1 MVSFTGGLCNM
12 VCDAMGRNRKFSFVI
27 YPKRFLTD
35 QNRHITQN

>member
-12 VCDAMGRNRKFSFVI
+12 VCDTIGRNRIISFVI